1 MSEKTLPENF
11 NKLITAISKKVE
23 QPYGTNTLFSDWRL
37 RTKYGSMV
45 AHTKE
50 EIQQS
55 IADQD
60 VEALRAISRYYY
72 SSNTSYQRIIDHF
85 TGMFLYY
92 RYLALKNT
100 DGVDEDIVLKKYEK
114 ALDLLDNLCNGGT
127 IRTIVTYIFVDGA
140 FYGYVNRFKD
150 NRATITV
157 LDPTYCRSRFK
168 SAYNTDLVEFSTMY
182 LDLLDEEEFRAMQQ
196 TLPEEVFQHYRA
208 WKDGYILSPW
218 VVLPAE
224 SACAFFLDD
233 VTGMHTPPTV
243 DSVPDILD
251 YEATKENEQEREEM
265 ELEKILVQRFSLDE
279 QNDLEM
285 YLEELAKIHE
295 ATAGM
300 FAENPYVDVLT
311 SIADDVK
318 LLDSRATN
326 NSVTFNNVTNL
337 MGTKYENAGLSKEI
351 FYATTATALN
361 LSLLN
366 TMSFV
371 GKLNDKIANWLKVYL
386 YGSMTFGSMEPI
398 VEILPVTYYNKDK
411 MVDSYLKAAQNGY
424 SKLMPFIANGNLQ
437 STLIATLRLEND
449 ILKLQDKL
457 IPLQTSFTQSGN
469 SNSGTGNSVGRPQKD
484 DSDKT
489 EETIRTSDARQEDRS
504 LNA

>member
-1 MSEKTLPENF
+1 MSERELPKNF
-11 NKLITAISKKVE
+11 NQLIEAMSKKVE
-23 QPYGTNTLFSDWRL
+23 KPYGTSGIVNDWRFKYSSTL
-37 RTKYGSMV
+37 KYTKD
-45 AHTKE
+45 
-50 EIQQS
+50 EIVDA
-55 IADQD
+55 IGNQD
-60 VEALRAISRYYY
+60 VTALRAISRYYY

-92 RYLALKNT
+92 YYLSLKNT
-100 DGVDEDIVLKKYEK
+100 DDIEDDIVLKKYEK
-114 ALDLLDNLCNGGT
+114 ALNILDNLCCGGT

-150 NRATITV
+150 NRSTITV
-157 LDPTYCRSRFK
+157 LDPNYARSRFK
-168 SAYNTDLVEFSTMY
+168 SAYNTDLVEFNVMY
-182 LDLLDEEEFRAMQQ
+182 FDLLTAEEAMGLRS
-196 TLPEEVFQHYRA
+196 TLPEEAYEHYLA
-208 WKDGYILSPW
+208 WKAGRISTPW
-218 VVLPAE
+218 FIFPAE

-233 VTGMHTPPTV
+233 VTGVHTPPTV
-243 DSVPDILD
+243 DTVPDILD
-251 YEATKENEQEREEM
+251 YESTKENEQEREEM
-265 ELEKILVQRFSLDE
+265 ELEKILVQRFALDE
-279 QNDLEM
+279 QDDLAM

-295 ATAGM
+295 ATASM
-300 FAENPYVDVLT
+300 FADNPYVDVLT

-326 NSVTFNNVTNL
+326 NSITFNNVTNL

-361 LSLLN
+361 LSLQN

-371 GKLNDKIANWLKVYL
+371 GKLNDKIANWLKVFL
-386 YGSMTFGSMEPI
+386 YGSMSFGPMEPM
-398 VEILPVTYYNKDK
+398 VTILPVTYYNKDK

-437 STLIATLRLEND
+437 STLIASLRLEND

-457 IPLQTSFTQSGN
+457 IPLQTSFTQSNKTG
-469 SNSGTGNSVGRPQKD
+469 STGNSVGRPPLD

-489 EETIRTSDARQEDRS
+489 PETIRTSDARQEDRS

>member
-1 MSEKTLPENF
+1 MSETKLPKNF
-11 NKLITAISKKVE
+11 NKLIQDISKKVE
-23 QPYGTNTLFSDWRL
+23 EPYGSTGRFFDGRL
-37 RTKYGSMV
+37 RYRFSSDV
-45 AHTKE
+45 LYTKE
-50 EIQQS
+50 EITNS
-55 IADQD
+55 IARQD
-60 VEALRAISRYYY
+60 IDALRAISRYYY
-72 SSNTSYQRIIDHF
+72 SSSTSYQRIIDHF

-100 DGVDEDIVLKKYEK
+100 EGVDDAVVMKKYEK
-114 ALDLLDNLCNGGT
+114 ALNLLDNLCNGGT

-140 FYGYVNRFKD
+140 FFGYVNRFKD
-150 NRATITV
+150 DRATITV

-168 SAYNTDLVEFSTMY
+168 SAYNTDLVEFSVMY
-182 LDLLDEEEFRAMQQ
+182 LDLLTPEELQGMRR
-196 TLPEEVFQHYRA
+196 TLPSVVFDHYRA
-208 WKDGYILSPW
+208 WRNGDILSPW
-218 VVLPAE
+218 VLLPAE

-233 VTGMHTPPTV
+233 VTGNHTPPTV
-243 DSVPDILD
+243 DSIPDILD
-251 YEATKENEQEREEM
+251 YEATKENEQEREQM
-265 ELEKILVQRFSLDE
+265 ELEKILVQRFSLDD

-300 FAENPYVDVLT
+300 FADNPYVDVLT

-371 GKLNDKIANWLKVYL
+371 GKLNDKIANWLQVYL
-386 YGSMTFGSMEPI
+386 YGSMVFGEMEPV

-437 STLIATLRLEND
+437 STLVATLRMEND
-449 ILKLQDKL
+449 ILKLSEKL
-457 IPLQTSFTQSGN
+457 IPLQTSFTQSGK
-469 SNSGTGNSVGRPQKD
+469 SGNDVGRPTKD
-484 DSDKT
+484 DSEKT

-504 LNA
+504 LNG